1 LVVENK
7 NAGVQ
12 ADYIK
17 EQTTIATKK
26 EEETNLEAAKISKEA
41 MQIEALKKDAEYELG
56 KAKPALDAA
65 DLAVS
70 ELDKDQVFELKK
82 TTSPNQAT
90 KITCECLLVYLGYD
104 KKSQADWLTAQK
116 AMAAGDFLKQLK
128 NYDKENLPEKILAR
142 VKPILARPEFNVQQI
157 AEKSRAAGGLARW
170 CKAVKEYSEAI
181 KIVKPKEENLRI
193 MTETFNKANAK
204 VELKRKELAE
214 IQGKLSK
221 LEADFKTTMDYI
233 DQLAGDKEKCTRQL
247 YNAGKLIGL
256 LGSEGIEWER
266 LVVDQKSDVEKLV
279 GDVFIAASSISYIGP
294 FTGKYRDELILQWID
309 LCKEK
314 DIPVSEKYSL
324 VNILGDPV
332 SIRNW
337 GLFSLPSDPVSID
350 NGILTTK
357 CSRWPLMIDP

>member
-1 LVVENK
+1 LEVENK

-12 ADYIK
+12 AEFIK

-65 DLAVS
+65 DTAVS

-170 CKAVKEYSEAI
+170 CKAVKEYAEAI
-181 KIVKPKEENLRI
+181 KIVRPKEENLRV
-193 MTETFNKANAK
+193 MTETFNIANAK

-214 IQGKLSK
+214 IQGKL
-221 LEADFKTTMDYI
+221 
-233 DQLAGDKEKCTRQL
+233 
-247 YNAGKLIGL
+247 
-256 LGSEGIEWER
+256 
-266 LVVDQKSDVEKLV
+266 
-279 GDVFIAASSISYIGP
+279 
-294 FTGKYRDELILQWID
+294 
-309 LCKEK
+309 
-314 DIPVSEKYSL
+314 
-324 VNILGDPV
+324 
-332 SIRNW
+332 
-337 GLFSLPSDPVSID
+337 
-350 NGILTTK
+350 
-357 CSRWPLMIDP
+357 